1 MNKKSRIGIIGVGM
15 VGGALLHYFKKKRI
29 NPFLYDKGK
38 KLGSLQ
44 EVNKADVI
52 FVCVPTPFTKK
63 KGFDLSYVKDAISHI
78 KGKKIIVIKS
88 TVWPGTT
95 EIFQEKHPQHK
106 FLFNPEF
113 LSEATADKD
122 MQNPD
127 IQIIGYT
134 KNSYEIA
141 ENILKI
147 LPLAPYK
154 QIVPAKEAE
163 MLKYF
168 CNTLFSTEVIFA
180 NQMYDLCQRIGVNY
194 NSIVEAASASRMING
209 SHLRVWHKGYR
220 GYGGKCLPKDIRAL
234 IQFADK
240 KGVDLKLHKVA
251 EKINNKLMKEQGI
264 ENPENFSKKK

>member
-1 MNKKSRIGIIGVGM
+1 MKKQLQIGIIGVGM
-15 VGGALLHYFKKKRI
+15 VGGALLSYFKKKRI

-44 EVNKADVI
+44 EVNKADVVFI
-52 FVCVPTPFTKK
+52 CVPTPFTKK
-63 KGFDLSYVKDAISHI
+63 KGFDLSYVNDAISHI
-78 KGKKIIVIKS
+78 DGKKIIVIKS

-95 EIFQEKHPQHK
+95 EMFQEKHPQHQ

-141 ENILKI
+141 ENILQM
-147 LPLAPYK
+147 LPLAPYE

-180 NQMYDLCQRIGVNY
+180 NQMYDLCQKIGVNY
-194 NSIVEAASASRMING
+194 NSIVEASSASKMING

-220 GYGGKCLPKDIRAL
+220 GYGGKCLPKDTKAL
-234 IQFADK
+234 IQFANLNDI
-240 KGVDLKLHKVA
+240 DLKLLKTV
-251 EKINNKLMKEQGI
+251 EEINNQLMKEQGI
-264 ENPENFSKKK
+264 DN